1 MICMYQECN
10 YLGCVYGMGFMNL
23 DFVVYVCVFGVYGE
37 MVECIVD
44 FVFVF
49 ECVLICG
56 LFVVIEIC
64 ILQDVSIFVV
74 MFEQICE
81 QGCCVCGV

>member
-1 MICMYQECN
+1 
-10 YLGCVYGMGFMNL
+10 MGFMNL

-64 ILQDVSIFVV
+64 IL
-74 MFEQICE
+74 
-81 QGCCVCGV
+81 